1 MVRQLLSVGSAL
13 FLTACVPIPA
23 EPPAA
28 SEQAGPCVSNERALL
43 IGETVETGPSADLL
57 GYIDIVS
64 VESRLRDQV
73 LTVVIH
79 LRDIPEKLTF
89 HRVGVKIS
97 QIEYSWMAWISEG
110 GHIEPWADEVEKF
123 TRFKHQLITA
133 HFADR
138 VDPLLLKS
146 AAITSLAHSKVFV
159 LNKYEDSERD
169 YPWYAEPI
177 WKARTDVSHERDT
190 LTMTGYVPGIT
201 YD

>member
-23 EPPAA
+23 ESPAA

-43 IGETVETGPSADLL
+43 IGETVETGPSADLP
-57 GYIDIVS
+57 GYIDIVG